1 MADAILAWVPRQF
14 RNEKDLAESV
24 ELELSI
30 EEKVDDEL
38 SSDELSLSD
47 IESIEAAKPLWVASM
62 SAIFLF
68 LKHTDFQ
75 T

>member
-30 EEKVDDEL
+30 EENVEDEL

-47 IESIEAAKPLWVASM
+47 IESLEASKPLWVASM